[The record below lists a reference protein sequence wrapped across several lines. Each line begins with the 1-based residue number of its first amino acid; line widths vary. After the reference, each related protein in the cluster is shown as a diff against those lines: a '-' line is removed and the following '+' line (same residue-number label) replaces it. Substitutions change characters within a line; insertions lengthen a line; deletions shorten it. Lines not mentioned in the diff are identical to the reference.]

1 MEGKINNVRNDLV
14 DDISKQITNTIT
26 DIPED
31 IDNLRNV
38 YLHID
43 VNTKCNWHYNLICN
57 IAFVTELAHIAAAI
71 SPTLTTMS

>member
-43 VNTKCNWHYNLICN
+43 APLLSGKLDHSVVSIVIN
-57 IAFVTELAHIAAAI
+57 IVPGVVTDVAPPRLV
-71 SPTLTTMS
+71 